1 MKKILLAASVALL
14 LSATAHAEC
23 SITYYTGPSTW
34 EALEKNGGVEF
45 SNYKSVCEKLRRA
58 NARVNITGAAT
69 VLNNMSIGW
78 AQVSVLDMNTSVG
91 TTEYASYSTTANPFA
106 SIDKANELMLSSVN
120 AAMNSWRELDNALAK
135 LEAERNRA
143 RLTFARQ

>member
-23 SITYYTGPSTW
+23 SITYFTGPSTW
-34 EALEKNGGVEF
+34 DALEKNGGIEF
-45 SNYKSVCEKLRRA
+45 NSSKTVCEKLRRA
-58 NARVNITGAAT
+58 NARVNIAGAAT

-106 SIDKANELMLSSVN
+106 SIDKANGLMLASVN
-120 AAMNSWRELDNALAK
+120 SALDSWRDLDKALAK
-135 LEAERNRA
+135 LEVERNRA
-143 RLTFARQ
+143 RSTFARQ